1 MSHHVPQPRYSAEY
15 KELAKQDSLALFT
28 LDIDRRF
35 LVHKGGRSTITGA
48 CSKENY
54 PYLRMLK
61 LILDGLAPSDA
72 AEKAGVAAVF
82 PVAAG
87 GHGSE

>member
-28 LDIDRRF
+28 
-35 LVHKGGRSTITGA
+35 
-48 CSKENY
+48 
-54 PYLRMLK
+54 
-61 LILDGLAPSDA
+61 A
-72 AEKAGVAAVF
+72 AEKAGVTAVF

-87 GHGSE
+87 GDGSE